1 MLLIFYSHIL
11 GKNGKD
17 GRNMNE
23 KYYGNEPIKDQKE
36 VEMIFKLYEES
47 GVLHYQDMM
56 KLKKHL
62 QQPKKEEVCEEV

>member
-1 MLLIFYSHIL
+1 
-11 GKNGKD
+11 
-17 GRNMNE
+17 MNE